1 MVVKSRLHP
10 GLVKIFFGSPKLT
23 MLSSKGLARVSSLV
37 RHAIAFWKTTCLIN
51 PKMMESSWRMSEAR
65 MLSKE
70 SLSDLSVCWSL
81 VEDDAVAAEQT
92 DDDAR
97 R

>member
-1 MVVKSRLHP
+1 
-10 GLVKIFFGSPKLT
+10 
-23 MLSSKGLARVSSLV
+23 
-37 RHAIAFWKTTCLIN
+37 
-51 PKMMESSWRMSEAR
+51 MMESSWRMSEAR

>member
-1 MVVKSRLHP
+1 MN
-10 GLVKIFFGSPKLT
+10 
-23 MLSSKGLARVSSLV
+23 SSMEARVPSG
-37 RHAIAFWKTTCLIN
+37 WKHGTSTPPGSYTAALMRYCARSIN
-51 PKMMESSWRMSEAR
+51 PKIMESSWRMSEAR

>member
-1 MVVKSRLHP
+1 
-10 GLVKIFFGSPKLT
+10 
-23 MLSSKGLARVSSLV
+23 
-37 RHAIAFWKTTCLIN
+37 
-51 PKMMESSWRMSEAR
+51 